1 MQYHRL
7 RSGPFGRAHTPAYS
21 RMINITGAVNHHTRH
36 HPGEDPF
43 QTIHCDWGIRDLPP
57 VVSCGASSKKLLRGR
72 GFMFNTRRSAIVC
85 IAQADGVTSPVVG
98 FT

>member
-1 MQYHRL
+1 ML
-7 RSGPFGRAHTPAYS
+7 NT
-21 RMINITGAVNHHTRH
+21 TGAVNRHTRN

-43 QTIHCDWGIRDLPP
+43 QTIHRDWGISDLPP

-72 GFMFNTRRSAIVC
+72 SFMFNTRRSAIVC
-85 IAQADGVTSPVVG
+85 IAQAEGVTSPVVS